1 MKKIN
6 EYDHPYGVLF
16 EFERQLSLFTGAP
29 YVVVT
34 DGCTHGV
41 ELCMR
46 YDQVTSCSFVHRT
59 YLSIPQM
66 MHQLGIA
73 YDLIDEPWLGE
84 YQFIGTRIWDSARL
98 LRRNMYR
105 PGQMQCLSFG
115 NTKPLE
121 LGKVG
126 AILLDDEEAYLT
138 MSKMRSDGRD
148 LRIIPWQDQRKFAQG
163 YHYFPS
169 LEQCAIGI
177 EKLPTIDQEPKYYNY
192 PDLRTITIL

>member
-16 EFERQLSLFTGAP
+16 EFEHQLSLFTGAP

-34 DGCTHGV
+34 DGCTHGL

-46 YDQVTSCSFVHRT
+46 YDQVTSCSFVHQT
-59 YLSIPQM
+59 YLSIPQLM
-66 MHQLGIA
+66 YQLDIT
-73 YDLIDEPWLGE
+73 YNLIEESWIGE

-98 LRRNMYR
+98 LRKNMYR
-105 PGQMQCLSFG
+105 SGQMQCLSFG

-126 AILLDDEEAYLT
+126 AILLDDEKAYRT
-138 MSKMRSDGRD
+138 ISKMRSDGRD
-148 LRIIPWQDQRKFAQG
+148 LRIIPWQDQK
-163 YHYFPS
+163 
-169 LEQCAIGI
+169 
-177 EKLPTIDQEPKYYNY
+177 
-192 PDLRTITIL
+192 DLFKIFFQKKSMLKS